1 MAPIPPKKSKLR
13 GQNPQKRQKGGS
25 NQNSEAASTKVEMKR
40 GQQLL
45 MRQFED
51 GFRKKYETKIKNR
64 RSDDEGA
71 EQSQE

>member
-1 MAPIPPKKSKLR
+1 
-13 GQNPQKRQKGGS
+13 
-25 NQNSEAASTKVEMKR
+25 MKR

-71 EQSQE
+71 EQSQEWEYYS